1 MAQLPVLYCLTE
13 FSKLC
18 EIFIFST
25 HYLLLYLNHPPAPA
39 AGRPVPPGSEVE
51 KKKMNRSLSSVLTLM
66 ASLSSPN
73 IVVDQFLMGGIQHL
87 PFFIFGIQSHLLPQ
101 VDLDVLLYERVVLDL
116 IDTLFSIHFSL
127 PNVLKTKPECPIL
140 FSNRLVFQGFVVE
153 KIEIEWKFPFQGI
166 GRVKDSVIFHLC
178 LGFPNGKD

>member
-1 MAQLPVLYCLTE
+1 MLILM
-13 FSKLC
+13 
-18 EIFIFST
+18 FIFQFPILTLNKRSLQGG
-25 HYLLLYLNHPPAPA
+25 LLNLLDIFRPA
-39 AGRPVPPGSEVE
+39 RVPGDTNVPHFSLMEVIKVE
-51 KKKMNRSLSSVLTLM
+51 KRKMKRSLSSVLTLM

-140 FSNRLVFQGFVVE
+140 FSKRLVFQGFDDYL
-153 KIEIEWKFPFQGI
+153 I
-166 GRVKDSVIFHLC
+166 
-178 LGFPNGKD
+178 